1 MNLTSKPLL
10 AAGGGLIVGAL
21 IGMGIGSS
29 GGKTDH
35 AQVEAQREL
44 ATGMGALQTS
54 LRGVD
59 ARIAELEGRI
69 DTVEASV
76 NALGEAQTGRLE
88 ALSTKLEGLGGEI
101 GGQVSSLGGAVA
113 ASLGQGLD
121 TLKSELAGVADKLK
135 AVGSE
140 APADASAEAPAETA
154 AAAPAARPAAPAAAA
169 PATGEAPKGELI
181 LIGSAASFGDALS
194 VFLSTVN
201 PETGTA
207 RVAVNGPS
215 TIALALNEP
224 ASAGGCEV
232 TLTGFGDG
240 GAYIDGVCAAP
251 EEGAAAPAAEE
262 GASDEGGSDQGASDQ
277 AGSDQAGS
285 DQAGSDQ
292 AASDQA
298 AAPAEGEAIQI
309 GAAGS
314 FGEGKVRIFVSG
326 VDNEA
331 KTARVA
337 LNSLRTA
344 EMKLQDKVDAEG
356 CKVELTGITPEG
368 ATFKVDC

>member
-54 LRGVD
+54 LQGVD

-154 AAAPAARPAAPAAAA
+154 AAAPAARPAAPAAA

-285 DQAGSDQ
+285 DQA
-292 AASDQA
+292 ASDQA

-356 CKVELTGITPEG
+356 CKVELTGINPEG

>member
-10 AAGGGLIVGAL
+10 AAAGGLIVGAL

-35 AQVEAQREL
+35 AQAETQREL
-44 ATGMGALQTS
+44 AAGIGALQSS
-54 LRGVD
+54 LQGVD

-69 DTVEASV
+69 DGVEGSV

-88 ALSTKLEGLGGEI
+88 ALSAKLEGLGGEI
-101 GGQVSSLGGAVA
+101 GGQVSTLGGAVA

-135 AVGSE
+135 AAGPGAATPV
-140 APADASAEAPAETA
+140 ET
-154 AAAPAARPAAPAAAA
+154 AAAPAAPAAGG
-169 PATGEAPKGELI
+169 TPKGELI
-181 LIGSAASFGDALS
+181 LVGSAASFGDALS
-194 VFLSTVN
+194 VFVSSVN
-201 PETGTA
+201 PAEGAA

-215 TIALALNEP
+215 TIALTLNEP

-232 TLTGFGDG
+232 TLTGFGAG
-240 GAYIDGVCAAP
+240 GAYIDGVCDAAQD
-251 EEGAAAPAAEE
+251 GAAAPAADQGAATPAADQ
-262 GASDEGGSDQGASDQ
+262 GASDEG
-277 AGSDQAGS
+277 
-285 DQAGSDQ
+285 
-292 AASDQA
+292 
-298 AAPAEGEAIQI
+298 AAPAEGQAIRI

-344 EMKLQDKVDAEG
+344 EMKLQDKADAEG
-356 CKVELTGITPEG
+356 CKVVLTGINAEG

>member
-54 LRGVD
+54 LQGVD

-140 APADASAEAPAETA
+140 APADAPAEAPAETA
-154 AAAPAARPAAPAAAA
+154 AAAPAARPAAPAAA

-251 EEGAAAPAAEE
+251 EEGGAAPAAEE
-262 GASDEGGSDQGASDQ
+262 GASDEG
-277 AGSDQAGS
+277 GS

-356 CKVELTGITPEG
+356 CKVELTGINPEG

>member
-44 ATGMGALQTS
+44 AAGVGTLQTS
-54 LRGVD
+54 LQGVD

-88 ALSTKLEGLGGEI
+88 ALSAKLEGLGGEI

-140 APADASAEAPAETA
+140 APAEAPAQAPTETA
-154 AAAPAARPAAPAAAA
+154 AAPAA
-169 PATGEAPKGELI
+169 PATGETPRGELI
-181 LIGSAASFGDALS
+181 LVGSAASFGDALS
-194 VFLSTVN
+194 VFVSTVN

-215 TIALALNEP
+215 TIALALNQP

-232 TLTGFGDG
+232 TLTGFGEG

-251 EEGAAAPAAEE
+251 AEDSAAPAA
-262 GASDEGGSDQGASDQ
+262 DQGASDA
-277 AGSDQAGS
+277 AGSDQP
-285 DQAGSDQ
+285 
-292 AASDQA
+292 ASDQA

-356 CKVELTGITPEG
+356 CKVELTGINPDG

>member
-44 ATGMGALQTS
+44 ATGMGTLQTS
-54 LRGVD
+54 LQGVD

-140 APADASAEAPAETA
+140 APADAPAEAPAETA
-154 AAAPAARPAAPAAAA
+154 AAAPAARPAA

-194 VFLSTVN
+194 VFVSTVN

-207 RVAVNGPS
+207 RVAVNGPT

-232 TLTGFGDG
+232 TLTGFGEG
-240 GAYIDGVCAAP
+240 GAYIDGVCAAAAD
-251 EEGAAAPAAEE
+251 GAAAPAAGQ
-262 GASDEGGSDQGASDQ
+262 GASDEGGSDQDASDQ
-277 AGSDQAGS
+277 P
-285 DQAGSDQ
+285 
-292 AASDQA
+292 ASDQPVSDEA

-309 GAAGS
+309 GAAGN

-356 CKVELTGITPEG
+356 CKVELTGINPDG

>member
-44 ATGMGALQTS
+44 AAGVGTLQTS
-54 LRGVD
+54 LQGVD

-88 ALSTKLEGLGGEI
+88 ALSAKLEGLGGEI

-135 AVGSE
+135 AARS
-140 APADASAEAPAETA
+140 EAPAETA
-154 AAAPAARPAAPAAAA
+154 AAPAAPAAA

-181 LIGSAASFGDALS
+181 LVGSAASFGDALS
-194 VFLSTVN
+194 VFVSTVN

-215 TIALALNEP
+215 TIALALNQP
-224 ASAGGCEV
+224 ASANGCEV

-240 GAYIDGVCAAP
+240 GAYIDGVCAAAA
-251 EEGAAAPAAEE
+251 EGAAAPAADE

-277 AGSDQAGS
+277 GAP
-285 DQAGSDQ
+285 
-292 AASDQA
+292 DQA
-298 AAPAEGEAIQI
+298 AAPAEGEAVQI

-356 CKVELTGITPEG
+356 CKVELTGINPDG